1 MASLNNDEKLLMLM
15 PHFWSLAKDKESA
28 KVRYAAVVLM
38 SRVFETCP
46 SMVQARLRPLI
57 NRLLQL
63 LKDNEQ
69 RVVSAACDCISTL
82 FKAIN
87 TNCEKTKKLS
97 PLDVFV
103 CTSHFY
109 EKVAKKLLERSSKN
123 SNIHVLTAAY
133 HALRNILSICPDDN
147 ILETAIQALLTQ
159 LKQVCLYTPR

>member
-1 MASLNNDEKLLMLM
+1 MASLNNEEKLLMLM

-46 SMVQARLRPLI
+46 SMVQDARLRPLI
-57 NRLLQL
+57 NRLLL
-63 LKDNEQ
+63 LTKDNEQ

-87 TNCEKTKKLS
+87 INCEKTKKIS
-97 PLDVFV
+97 PLDVFSS
-103 CTSHFY
+103 TSHFY
-109 EKVAKKLLERSSKN
+109 EKVIKKLLERSSKN

-147 ILETAIQALLTQ
+147 ILETTILALLTQ
-159 LKQVCLYTPR
+159 LKQVCL